1 MASSNARTAAESYI
15 GSFISLIS
23 KYEIRYEGVLYL
35 LNVHDSTIGLKNVR
49 SYGTEGRKKDGP
61 QVPASEKVYEYIL
74 FRGSDIKDLEVKSSP
89 PLQREEQIFED
100 PAIIQ
105 SHYAGVSTNSPP
117 LTSVGGKT
125 PTETSTWQD
134 TPALTS
140 RTNPGALPSY
150 QPVTLGPLNYTQATP
165 SAGSPAFSTPIYPQ
179 GYTGTSINVSQ
190 SPQLPIPFQFPSMVS
205 PQLTSQNGV
214 QTYNL
219 HASPIS
225 GLTNASGSATNVPSS
240 IGSNSVLPNIPSSL
254 TPVQSLTPD
263 MLFSVPFKYIPPS
276 APAYMTDNNLNM
288 SSIPS
293 ICQDTRTTEAQ
304 ISGKAVSDPVPVHPA
319 QTMPFTVSPLMG
331 SASGPLLTPHLSLL
345 TPNQL
350 APAIPPVLPS
360 MQKMYPDKKDMGV
373 VPPTSY
379 NSPSAVSTQA
389 TQAPLLPLPIPA
401 LQSQSSTAQFTEE
414 FDFEAM
420 NEKFKKDEVWGYLG
434 KEKQKDKVEDADD
447 NATHQSSRD
456 KEARGL
462 VNNLDPK
469 PAYEKD
475 DFFDTIS
482 CNSLTRGARDGQ
494 NRFSERMKLD
504 TETFG
509 KFRQRPHLGYGGYGT
524 GRGQNY
530 RGSYAGGRGYG
541 YGGRGRGR
549 NMNI

>member
-1 MASSNARTAAESYI
+1 MASSNAKNAAETYV

-23 KYEIRYEGVLYL
+23 KYEIRYEGVLYI
-35 LNVHDSTIGLKNVR
+35 LNAHDSTIGLKNVR

-89 PLQREEQIFED
+89 PPKREEQIYED

-105 SHYAGVSTNSPP
+105 SQYAGMPMNSPP
-117 LTSVGGKT
+117 STSVGGKT
-125 PTETSTWQD
+125 STEMSPWQD

-150 QPVTLGPLNYTQATP
+150 QPVTQVGLLNFTQATP
-165 SAGSPAFSTPIYPQ
+165 SAGSPAFSTPIYQQ
-179 GYTGTSINVSQ
+179 GSNGTH
-190 SPQLPIPFQFPSMVS
+190 SPQLLIPFQSPSMVS
-205 PQLTSQNGV
+205 PPLTAQNGV
-214 QTYNL
+214 QTYNF

-225 GLTNASGSATNVPSS
+225 GLTNASGSATNLPSS
-240 IGSNSVLPNIPSSL
+240 IGSNSLLPNILPSF
-254 TPVQSLTPD
+254 TPVQCSSTPD
-263 MLFSVPFKYIPPS
+263 VSFSSPFKPIPPPT
-276 APAYMTDNNLNM
+276 AAYMTDNNLTM
-288 SSIPS
+288 SSFLS
-293 ICQDTRTTEAQ
+293 TCQDTRTAEAQ
-304 ISGKAVSDPVPVHPA
+304 ISGKAVSDPVPIHPA
-319 QTMPFTVSPLMG
+319 QSMPFTASPLMG
-331 SASGPLLTPHLSLL
+331 SASGPLLTPPPLPLI

-350 APAIPPVLPS
+350 APAMPPVLPS
-360 MQKMYPDKKDMGV
+360 MQKMYPDKMGV
-373 VPPTSY
+373 IPPTSY
-379 NSPSAVSTQA
+379 NPPHAVS

-401 LQSQSSTAQFTEE
+401 PQSQYSSSHFTEE

-434 KEKQKDKVEDADD
+434 KEKQKDKTEDVED
-447 NATHQSSRD
+447 NATDQSLRD
-456 KEARGL
+456 IEARGS
-462 VNNLDPK
+462 VNNVDPQ
-469 PAYEKD
+469 PAYKKD

-482 CNSLTRGARDGQ
+482 CNSLGRGSRDGQ

-504 TETFG
+504 TQTFG
-509 KFRQRPHLGYGGYGT
+509 NFRQRHHQGYGGYGT

-541 YGGRGRGR
+541 PYGYSGRGGRGG

>member
-1 MASSNARTAAESYI
+1 MASSNAKNAAETYI

-23 KYEIRYEGVLYL
+23 KYEIRYEGVLYI
-35 LNVHDSTIGLKNVR
+35 LNAHDSTIGLKNVR

-89 PLQREEQIFED
+89 PPNREEQIYED

-105 SHYAGVSTNSPP
+105 SQYAGIPTNSPP
-117 LTSVGGKT
+117 STSVAGKT
-125 PTETSTWQD
+125 STETSLWQD

-150 QPVTLGPLNYTQATP
+150 QPVTQVGPLNFTQATP
-165 SAGSPAFSTPIYPQ
+165 SSGSPAFSTPIYQQ
-179 GYTGTSINVSQ
+179 GYNGTSLNISH
-190 SPQLPIPFQFPSMVS
+190 SPQLPIPFQSPSMVS
-205 PQLTSQNGV
+205 PPLTAQNGV
-214 QTYNL
+214 QTYNF

-225 GLTNASGSATNVPSS
+225 GLTNVSRSATNLPSS
-240 IGSNSVLPNIPSSL
+240 IVSNSLLPNILPSL
-254 TPVQSLTPD
+254 TPVQCSSTPD
-263 MLFSVPFKYIPPS
+263 VSFSSPFKPIPPPT
-276 APAYMTDNNLNM
+276 AAYMIDNNLAM
-288 SSIPS
+288 STFPS
-293 ICQDTRTTEAQ
+293 TCQDTRTVEAQ

-319 QTMPFTVSPLMG
+319 QSMPFTASPLMG
-331 SASGPLLTPHLSLL
+331 SASSPLLTLPPLPLL

-350 APAIPPVLPS
+350 APAMPPVLPS
-360 MQKMYPDKKDMGV
+360 MQKMYPDKVGV
-373 VPPTSY
+373 IPPTSY
-379 NSPSAVSTQA
+379 NPSPAVS

-401 LQSQSSTAQFTEE
+401 PQSPYSTSHFTEE

-420 NEKFKKDEVWGYLG
+420 NEKFRKDEVWGYLG
-434 KEKQKDKVEDADD
+434 KEKQKDKTVDAED
-447 NATHQSSRD
+447 NATDQSLRD
-456 KEARGL
+456 IDALGL
-462 VNNLDPK
+462 VNNVDPQ
-469 PAYEKD
+469 PAYKKD

-482 CNSLTRGARDGQ
+482 CNSLGRGSRDGQ

-504 TETFG
+504 TQTFG
-509 KFRQRPHLGYGGYGT
+509 NFRQRHHQGYGGYGT

-541 YGGRGRGR
+541 FGGRGGRGG